1 MSGITEQELLLLNNF
16 MYMPGAD
23 SSAGQP
29 LSYAIDSAIAQ
40 ISSGTKPG
48 GSMTRQE
55 ALNLLGEMKES
66 DRIMGLIVAKTDNVV
81 HAACFVDPASPGQ
94 ATVAFQGTGGTYRAW
109 KDNVQGAQDPDTD
122 LQERALEFVTKDCAA
137 YSGLTVTGH
146 SKGGNLAM
154 YVTVKAGDQVE
165 RCVSYDG
172 QGFNKQ
178 FILDNED
185 AVLQATQKIKSIC
198 GDNDYVNGMLTSIAG
213 ETIYI
218 KDAGSDFAGYHKSYD
233 LYTAGTFEKGY
244 FSSACITE
252 QGPIGKLADR
262 LTDSLVEA
270 TGLVLNEAEFKAV
283 IGVLSSIVGTLFSL
297 KKEPGAWMKD
307 LSLIPDLIRSILGGF
322 SLGFKL
328 MAALAAALIACADL
342 IAAAVDEIAHNSSME
357 KMPWKSKYLKDI
369 VWVKRPGGG
378 RGAFYSR
385 GAERIVYRPDTLDA
399 CVHALKHLAR
409 GLENSASALS
419 AASASC
425 GSAAKCRV
433 SAAKADLRLPGTRSL
448 SAQGD
453 LRQALQAYI
462 SMLQTYSSALGALSR
477 RVAQADEMMDQADR
491 EIILITGRNR

>member
-55 ALNLLGEMKES
+55 ALNILGEMKES

-172 QGFNKQ
+172 QGFNEQ

-218 KDAGSDFAGYHKSYD
+218 KNAGSDFAGYHKSYD
-233 LYTAGTFEKGY
+233 LYTAGTFEKGD

-307 LSLIPDLIRSILGGF
+307 LSLIPDLIRTVLGGF
-322 SLGFKL
+322 SLGLKL

-342 IAAAVDEIAHNSSME
+342 IAAAMDEIALNSS
-357 KMPWKSKYLKDI
+357 KKKKAWQSKYPKDI
-369 VWVKRPGGG
+369 PVRRPSLGKSLGLAF
-378 RGAFYSR
+378 GAD
-385 GAERIVYRPDTLDA
+385 RIVYRPNTLDA